1 MENPIESNV
10 YATFYT
16 DAILMGYKS
25 EVAGKPVYED
35 VPFIKIIIPGDKN
48 NIIDRKAKDADKIK
62 YKAAWDAYQKAEGGN
77 GLNGTPI
84 EQWTQISKSQIK
96 EAKYYE
102 VHTIEHMAGLT
113 DAHVQKLGM
122 GFGDLRRKAKAYLGL
137 VEVDLQAQE
146 NAKLRDMMA
155 SLQSQIESLKSV
167 GASDEAPI
175 EQKKKPG
182 RPAKG
187 EMAEDNQVT

>member
-25 EVAGKPVYED
+25 EIAGKPVYED

-62 YKAAWDAYQKAEGGN
+62 YKAAWEAYQRAEENN
-77 GLNGTPI
+77 GINGTPI
-84 EQWTQISKSQIK
+84 EKWSQISKSQIK

-113 DAHVQKLGM
+113 DAHIQKLGM

-137 VEVDLQAQE
+137 EEVSAQVQE

-155 SLQSQIESLKSV
+155 GLQEQIETLKGS
-167 GASDEAPI
+167 GASVAPV
-175 EQKKKPG
+175 EQKKKLG
-182 RPAKG
+182 RPSKEVAV
-187 EMAEDNQVT
+187 E